1 MLSLNA
7 RFAGIVAAFDAAA
20 AAATFDGLRKRRVKI
35 GSSDLKIASRELAT
49 DALVLTANL
58 RDFERVPDLKFEN
71 WIS

>member
-1 MLSLNA
+1 MLSWIA
-7 RFAGIVAAFDAAA
+7 RLADIVAAFDS

-35 GSSDLKIASRELAT
+35 GSSDLKIASIGLAA
-49 DALVLTANL
+49 DALVFTANL